1 MKRSEMIKKITK
13 ILRTWEDCALTD
25 KASEEILSM
34 MEEEGI
40 EPPSFVYWNSKN
52 PEDVDESG
60 IPKQFEYSMHN
71 GDDVN
76 WWEQE

>member
-34 MEEEGI
+34 MEEEGMMAP
-40 EPPSFVYWNSKN
+40 ETDN
-52 PEDVDESG
+52 PWFYA
-60 IPKQFEYSMHN
+60 P
-71 GDDVN
+71 GD
-76 WWEQE
+76 WEKE